1 MSYKLQKPYTEEDY
15 DNFIVKYNHT
25 KGLRIEETIT
35 DVFALEENEII
46 LEGAPIINP
55 NYESIKSEEEKKK
68 RIEEIKSKL
77 SELDLKTIR
86 ALREGGTRVDRKS
99 YLEIYQEEINSLRKE
114 LQSL

>member
-46 LEGAPIINP
+46 FEGAPIINP
-55 NYESIKSEEEKKK
+55 NYENIKSEKEKSK

-86 ALREGGTRVDRKS
+86 ALREGGTRVDGKS